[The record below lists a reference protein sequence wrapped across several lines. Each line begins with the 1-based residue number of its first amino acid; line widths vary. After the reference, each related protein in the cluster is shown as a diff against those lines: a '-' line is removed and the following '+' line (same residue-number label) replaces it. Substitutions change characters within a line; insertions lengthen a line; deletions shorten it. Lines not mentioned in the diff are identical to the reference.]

1 MEHLERRKNY
11 CVHCPTTSSVSTVQG
26 NERYSKER
34 NRYVSSNMTGCRL
47 SVRGDNSTNTD
58 LEDQTLRPNTIQLLL
73 VRCPTLSLRY

>member
-11 CVHCPTTSSVSTVQG
+11 CVHGPTTSSASTVQG

-47 SVRGDNSTNTD
+47 SVRGENSTITD
-58 LEDQTLRPNTIQLLL
+58 LEDQKLRPNIIHLLL
-73 VRCPTLSLRY
+73 VLCPTLC